1 MTTATTHMTPAAP
14 APLEIPGPVAH
25 VPSLEEIYRLTDVP
39 ERRVMFRGVDWAF
52 YEDLVDSI
60 PEERNLHVD
69 YDGKDLEIMSLGRRH
84 GKRSNLLGQFVE
96 VVSQEFSIP
105 YSSLEDTT
113 WKRPETMRGL
123 QSDKCYYFLPEKLAA
138 DAEALGRD
146 SDDIADYP
154 NPDLAIEVDISRP
167 QVDRAGIYAA
177 LRVTEVWRLDVNE
190 IIVERLTSDGTYA
203 AVDSSGFLPVNSM
216 EIRRWIVEED
226 PTDESAWARRLRAE
240 VKKKARR
247 LTRAARR
254 RGEGK

>member
-1 MTTATTHMTPAAP
+1 VSTATTHMTTAAP

-25 VPSLEEIYRLTDVP
+25 VPSLEELYRLTDVP
-39 ERRVMFRGVDWAF
+39 ERRVVFRDVDWAF

-60 PEERNLHVD
+60 SEGRNIHVD

-84 GKRSNLLGQFVE
+84 GKRTKLLGQLVD
-96 VVSQEFSIP
+96 VIAQEFSIP
-105 YSSLEDTT
+105 YSSLADTT
-113 WKRPETMRGL
+113 LKRRETTRGL
-123 QSDKCYYFLPEKLAA
+123 QSDQCYYFLPEKLAA

-167 QVDRAGIYAA
+167 QVDRAEIYAA
-177 LRVTEVWRLDVNE
+177 LRVTEVWRRDVDE
-190 IIVERLTSDGTYA
+190 IIIERLMSDGTYA
-203 AVDSSGFLPVNSM
+203 AVDSSGFLPINAV

-226 PTDESAWARRLRAE
+226 TTDESAWARPLRDE
-240 VKKKARR
+240 MKKKVRR
-247 LTRAARR
+247 LARAARR